1 MSNKGMLTQKYNY
14 KKVVDNT
21 TSNCKDT
28 FETTSDYG
36 NDITN
41 DSTENWYVRCHNK
54 PKVTDRN
61 KLSYTNTTRARCRR
75 VGNIWIEPERNT
87 WRLSEI
93 EIEQQKLYNKLKRE
107 WLKEQSQ
114 EIKDINARVREV
126 ETTNVI
132 KYNKHN
138 ISDCIAF
145 NRHRDIV
152 RMSMG

>member
-1 MSNKGMLTQKYNY
+1 MI
-14 KKVVDNT
+14 V
-21 TSNCKDT
+21 
-28 FETTSDYG
+28 FETKDDYI
-36 NDITN
+36 N
-41 DSTENWYVRCHNK
+41 YM
-54 PKVTDRN
+54 
-61 KLSYTNTTRARCRR
+61 
-75 VGNIWIEPERNT
+75 
-87 WRLSEI
+87 
-93 EIEQQKLYNKLKRE
+93 RE

-132 KYNKHN
+132 KYNKRN

>member
-1 MSNKGMLTQKYNY
+1 MSNKGMLTSKFNRRI
-14 KKVVDNT
+14 VS
-21 TSNCKDT
+21 TS
-28 FETTSDYG
+28 ETT
-36 NDITN
+36 TN
-41 DSTENWYVRCHNK
+41 DSYSNNYNFSSKWFVACHNK
-54 PKVTDRN
+54 PKASDCRN
-61 KLSYTNTTRARCRR
+61 WNYTNKSKTRCRR
-75 VGNIWIEPERNT
+75 IGSIWIEPESNN
-87 WRLSEI
+87 WHLSEI

-114 EIKDINARVREV
+114 KVKDINARVREV

-132 KYNKHN
+132 KYNRHN

>member
-1 MSNKGMLTQKYNY
+1 MSNKGMLTQRYNY

-21 TSNCKDT
+21 TSNCRDT
-28 FETTSDYG
+28 FETPSDYG
-36 NDITN
+36 NDIAN
-41 DSTENWYVRCHNK
+41 DSTSNWYVRCHNK

-61 KLSYTNTTRARCRR
+61 NLSYTNTTRARCRR
-75 VGNIWIEPERNT
+75 VGNIWIEPERST

-93 EIEQQKLYNKLKRE
+93 EIEQQKLYNRLKRE

-126 ETTNVI
+126 ETTNVVR
-132 KYNKHN
+132 YNKRN